1 MMKRLGG
8 KGPPKGATSS
18 DAVTV
23 RNVKAQDPF
32 GQLPDEMKVQI
43 VANEVMERITPG
55 IQAAIQERV
64 ESQTGALLADKAGK
78 AVEAAMEKRLVST
91 EDSVTSLSAK
101 VDSLK
106 TSMIDKFKSLKTSMA
121 DKSRQQELM
130 MHNIDDDA
138 STRIGVVLERMGDV
152 EGRAASLSLA
162 LVSKVLFS
170 DVGINLFV
178 SLTIVYSLSL
188 SLSCTIKHN
197 TTQIAEEANTTAN
210 AANAMAIAA
219 AATANA
225 ATETAEHA
233 TLNLEGRAKRIEA
246 ELDQKQ
252 LAVSAQLAK
261 GNEEQKRIKKRFIGL
276 DKLIGTIRKDLRSL
290 SARLTKAEEDLLV
303 FKGSV
308 A

>member
-1 MMKRLGG
+1 
-8 KGPPKGATSS
+8 
-18 DAVTV
+18 
-23 RNVKAQDPF
+23 
-32 GQLPDEMKVQI
+32 MKVQI
-43 VANEVMERITPG
+43 VANEVMERTMPG

-91 EDSVTSLSAK
+91 EGSVASLSAK

-106 TSMIDKFKSLKTSMA
+106 TSMLDKFKSLKTSMA

-138 STRIGVVLERMGDV
+138 STRIVAVLERLGDV

-188 SLSCTIKHN
+188 LYNLAKHHSDCSGGEYDG
-197 TTQIAEEANTTAN
+197 QRSERDGHRRSSDGKRSDRDGGACHSEPGGSDQAYR
-210 AANAMAIAA
+210 
-219 AATANA
+219 
-225 ATETAEHA
+225 
-233 TLNLEGRAKRIEA
+233 GRARSEA
-246 ELDQKQ
+246 RQ
-252 LAVSAQLAK
+252 
-261 GNEEQKRIKKRFIGL
+261 GP
-276 DKLIGTIRKDLRSL
+276 
-290 SARLTKAEEDLLV
+290 
-303 FKGSV
+303 
-308 A
+308 

>member
-178 SLTIVYSLSL
+178 SLTIVYLSL
-188 SLSCTIKHN
+188 IH
-197 TTQIAEEANTTAN
+197 I
-210 AANAMAIAA
+210 
-219 AATANA
+219 
-225 ATETAEHA
+225 
-233 TLNLEGRAKRIEA
+233 
-246 ELDQKQ
+246 
-252 LAVSAQLAK
+252 
-261 GNEEQKRIKKRFIGL
+261 
-276 DKLIGTIRKDLRSL
+276 
-290 SARLTKAEEDLLV
+290 
-303 FKGSV
+303 
-308 A
+308 

>member
-1 MMKRLGG
+1 
-8 KGPPKGATSS
+8 
-18 DAVTV
+18 
-23 RNVKAQDPF
+23 
-32 GQLPDEMKVQI
+32 
-43 VANEVMERITPG
+43 
-55 IQAAIQERV
+55 
-64 ESQTGALLADKAGK
+64 
-78 AVEAAMEKRLVST
+78 
-91 EDSVTSLSAK
+91 
-101 VDSLK
+101 
-106 TSMIDKFKSLKTSMA
+106 
-121 DKSRQQELM
+121 
-130 MHNIDDDA
+130 
-138 STRIGVVLERMGDV
+138 
-152 EGRAASLSLA
+152 
-162 LVSKVLFS
+162 
-170 DVGINLFV
+170 
-178 SLTIVYSLSL
+178 
-188 SLSCTIKHN
+188 
-197 TTQIAEEANTTAN
+197 
-210 AANAMAIAA
+210 MAIAA